1 MEKDILII
9 MVMILVPMMMLVPMT
24 MLVPMILLVPMMMFI
39 VIEPDVDFEIS
50 HEESVAEV
58 VW

>member
-9 MVMILVPMMMLVPMT
+9 MMMM
-24 MLVPMILLVPMMMFI
+24 LVPMMMFI
-39 VIEPDVDFEIS
+39 VIEPNVDFQIS

>member
-9 MVMILVPMMMLVPMT
+9 MMMMLVVLM
-24 MLVPMILLVPMMMFI
+24 MMLVPMMMFI
-39 VIEPDVDFEIS
+39 VIEPNVDFQIS